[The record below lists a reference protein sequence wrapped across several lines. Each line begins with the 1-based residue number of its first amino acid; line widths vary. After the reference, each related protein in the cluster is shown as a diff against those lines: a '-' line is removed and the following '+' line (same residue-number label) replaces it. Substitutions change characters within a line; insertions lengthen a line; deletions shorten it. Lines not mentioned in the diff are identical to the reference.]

1 MIIGS
6 LLLIAVVLL
15 TFLDAGA
22 SGDSGARPPQDGPTR
37 PAGATLVR
45 GTVTDAD
52 GPVADTL
59 VRVTLWPEEDD
70 TEIGEAVDLF
80 AVEPVRTD
88 ERGRYAVL
96 LPVADVPSEYLLNR
110 RIANFELWLDDAG
123 VAPLSASAR
132 WSRATGW
139 WIDVF
144 DDHGAAPKTIDFDL
158 GSLTAT
164 ERSADGRETWPLV
177 EWR

>member
-6 LLLIAVVLL
+6 LLLIALVLL
-15 TFLDAGA
+15 QLLDAGA
-22 SGDSGARPPQDGPTR
+22 SGDSRFRPSDDGPST
-37 PAGATLVR
+37 PAAATLVT

-52 GPVADTL
+52 GPMGNTL
-59 VRVTLWPEEDD
+59 VRVSLWPEEDD
-70 TEIGEAVDLF
+70 TEVGETVDLLS
-80 AVEPVRTD
+80 VEPVRTD
-88 ERGRYAVL
+88 DQGRYAVV
-96 LPVADVPSEYLLNR
+96 LPVADVPAEYLLDR
-110 RIANFELWLDDAG
+110 RIANFDLWLEDAG

-132 WSRATGW
+132 WSRAAGW

-158 GSLTAT
+158 DSMTAT
-164 ERSADGRETWPLV
+164 ERSADGRETWPLI